1 MSESQKQQESD
12 DGNLKEEY
20 EETHGEVDNGDAT
33 NDPRCWS
40 NASRLK
46 ATACIG
52 VLAFLEPFASSMVA
66 PSLEIIAEEFSITS
80 SVKRNVS
87 DTSITTL
94 QREC

>member
-1 MSESQKQQESD
+1 MSECEKQQESE
-12 DGNLKEEY
+12 DGNFKDECEKTQG
-20 EETHGEVDNGDAT
+20 ETDNGNAT

-40 NASRLK
+40 NTLRLK

-66 PSLEIIAEEFSITS
+66 PSLETIAEEFNITS

-87 DTSITTL
+87 GNSL
-94 QREC
+94 QIVFEE